1 LDTPARWA
9 TSTMVARRGRAA
21 RRWASVTAV
30 TPGYQIGLGRRGQ
43 GAHHRPSNL
52 PVGFFVVH
60 AFTPDQARGLDG
72 PFADER
78 AAAAERAAVADWPS
92 PTEEIWRYSRI
103 DELDLERFAIG
114 KAETRVEAGEAGAY
128 VATDERDLSS
138 FPSIVDGD
146 APDVFADLNAAFFSP
161 VVVTVPAG
169 TVIEQPIVI
178 ERHVSDGATFPRL
191 VIDVGEDAE
200 VVVVERHSSVDAAV
214 LVVPV
219 VHVRAGRAA
228 RVKYLGVNEL
238 SDQAWQIGHLQADG
252 DADSSTTLSTV
263 ALGGRY
269 ARLRTEA
276 RITGRGGST
285 KQTALY
291 FAGGEQMHDF
301 RTIQDHAAPHTTSDL
316 LFKGA
321 VQDVSASVYTGLIRI
336 RPDARGSVAFQTNR
350 NLTLGAGAW
359 ASSVPNLEIEAN
371 DVHCSHA
378 STVGPIDDEQRF
390 YLESRGVPT
399 HIAERLIVLG
409 FFDEV
414 ISQLPLPSLAVELR
428 ARVADKLDLGQPA
441 VSVGGARRSQN
452 GAR

>member
-1 LDTPARWA
+1 
-9 TSTMVARRGRAA
+9 M
-21 RRWASVTAV
+21 
-30 TPGYQIGLGRRGQ
+30 
-43 GAHHRPSNL
+43 
-52 PVGFFVVH
+52 H

-78 AAAAERAAVADWPS
+78 AAAAERAASADWPS

-103 DELDLERFAIG
+103 DELDLERFVPG

-128 VATDERDLSS
+128 VATDEQALSV

-146 APDVFADLNAAFFSP
+146 APDLFADLNAAFFDP
-161 VVVTVPAG
+161 VVVGVPAG

-178 ERHVSDGATFPRL
+178 ERSVTDGATFPRL
-191 VIDVGEDAE
+191 IVDVGEDAE
-200 VVVVERHSSVDAAV
+200 VTVVERLSSSVDAEA

-238 SDQAWQIGHLQADG
+238 SERAWQIGHLQAEG
-252 DADSSTTLSTV
+252 DADSNTTLSTV
-263 ALGGRY
+263 VLGGHY

-276 RITGRGGST
+276 RIVGRGGST
-285 KQTALY
+285 KQIALY

-321 VQDVSASVYTGLIRI
+321 VQNVAASVYTGLIKI
-336 RPDARGSVAFQTNR
+336 RPDARGAVAFQTNR

-359 ASSVPNLEIEAN
+359 AESVPNLDIKCN
-371 DVHCSHA
+371 DVRCSHA

-414 ISQLPLPSLAVELR
+414 ISQLPLPALAAELR
-428 ARVADKLDLGQPA
+428 ARVADKLDL
-441 VSVGGARRSQN
+441 SEMSRN
-452 GAR
+452 GAP